1 MYLFIHKHVVFLK
14 NTIFSGFLQI
24 IRSFR
29 IRTISIQQYHFKTN
43 PNMKKI
49 NAFHSTFILFL
60 LTLAIAQTNAQSTI
74 ESLTNEGVSIERL
87 ARYDAFLNREIKEHR
102 IAGAISLVYRN
113 GKVVHNT
120 SFGYSSLEDKKP
132 MQKDG
137 IFHLMSM
144 TKPIVTAAFMM
155 LYEEGHFFLTDPVS
169 KYLPQFKDL
178 KVTKD
183 VQAGKDG
190 PTEPANKEITIAH
203 LLSHT
208 AGFSHGLGGTELDN
222 DIAKALYYEPQENIE
237 SRVNTLA
244 SLPLIGHPGEQWYY
258 SASPDVLALLIEK
271 FSGKT
276 VAMFLQERIFNPLG
290 MIDTGYNISKKN
302 QERWVPVHN
311 LNIEGV
317 LINSEQ
323 QLPVEGNKVF
333 GGTHGLFSTA
343 ADYMNFCRMML
354 NKGSLNG
361 KLFLS
366 PKTVDLMTMNQ
377 TGDLQHAPGQGFG
390 FGFGVTTDVADAKSL
405 GSVGQ
410 YYWGGAFCTYFF
422 IDPKENL
429 IAILMTQLQ
438 PYSDFYN
445 QKMKQFVYQALVD

>member
-1 MYLFIHKHVVFLK
+1 
-14 NTIFSGFLQI
+14 
-24 IRSFR
+24 
-29 IRTISIQQYHFKTN
+29 
-43 PNMKKI
+43 MKKI
-49 NAFHSTFILFL
+49 NPLHLTFILFFL
-60 LTLAIAQTNAQSTI
+60 IFSCTWSNAQSTI
-74 ESLTNEGVSIERL
+74 ASFANEGVSIERL
-87 ARYDAFLNREIKEHR
+87 ARYDAFLNQEIKAGR
-102 IAGAISLVYRN
+102 IAGALSLVSRN
-113 GKVVHNT
+113 GKIVHNT

-169 KYLPQFKDL
+169 KYLPQFKDI
-178 KVTKD
+178 KVAKD
-183 VQAGKDG
+183 VNIGKNG

-222 DIAKALYYEPQENIE
+222 DIAKALYYEPQESIE

-258 SASPDVLALLIEK
+258 SASPDVLTLLIEK

-276 VAMFLQERIFNPLG
+276 VAVFLEERIFKPLD
-290 MIDTGYNISKKN
+290 MKDTGYNIAKIN
-302 QERWVPVHN
+302 QKRWVPVHN
-311 LNIEGV
+311 LSKEGV
-317 LINSEQ
+317 LINSER
-323 QLPVEGNKVF
+323 QLAIEGNKVF
-333 GGTHGLFSTA
+333 GGTHGLFSTV
-343 ADYMNFCRMML
+343 ADYMKFCRMML

-390 FGFGVTTDVADAKSL
+390 LGFGVTTDVADAKSL
-405 GSVGQ
+405 GSLGQ
-410 YYWGGAFCTYFF
+410 YYWSGAYCTYFF
-422 IDPKENL
+422 IDPKEKL

-438 PYSDFYN
+438 PYSNYYN
-445 QKMKQFVYQALVD
+445 QKMRQFVYQALVD

>member
-1 MYLFIHKHVVFLK
+1 
-14 NTIFSGFLQI
+14 
-24 IRSFR
+24 
-29 IRTISIQQYHFKTN
+29 
-43 PNMKKI
+43 MKKI
-49 NAFHSTFILFL
+49 NPFPLFFSFFF
-60 LTLAIAQTNAQSTI
+60 LTLSLAPAYAQSTRT
-74 ESLTNEGVSIERL
+74 SFANEGVSVERL
-87 ARYDAFLNREIKEHR
+87 ARYDAFLKQEIKEGR
-102 IAGAISLVYRN
+102 IVGALTLVSRN
-113 GKVVHNT
+113 GKIVHNT
-120 SFGYSSLEDKKP
+120 ALGYGSLSEKKA

-155 LYEEGHFFLTDPVS
+155 LYEEGYFFLTDPVS

-183 VQAGKDG
+183 ANAGKDG
-190 PTEPANKEITIAH
+190 PTEPLNKEITIAH

-222 DIAKALYYEPQENIE
+222 DIAKALYFEPQEDIE

-276 VAMFLQERIFNPLG
+276 VAEFLQERIFDPLE
-290 MIDTGYNISKKN
+290 MSDTGYNISKKN
-302 QERWVPVHN
+302 QKRWVPVHN
-311 LNIEGV
+311 LNKEGE

-343 ADYMNFCRMML
+343 DDYIKFCTMML
-354 NKGSLNG
+354 NKGSYKG
-361 KLFLS
+361 KLLLS
-366 PKTVDLMTMNQ
+366 PKTIDLMTMNQ
-377 TGDLQHAPGQGFG
+377 TGDLNHAPGQGFG
-390 FGFGVTTDVADAKSL
+390 FGFGVTVNLADAKTL

-410 YYWGGAFCTYFF
+410 YYWGGAYCTYFF
-422 IDPKENL
+422 IDPKEKL
-429 IAILMTQLQ
+429 ISILMTQLQ
-438 PYSDFYN
+438 PYSDYYN
-445 QKMKQFVYQALVD
+445 QKMRQFVYQALVD